1 MSEPRRDLEKMDDL
15 QLVQL
20 YANTKTD
27 DPDLDRI
34 ANIMQERG
42 IDLPPPA

>member
-1 MSEPRRDLEKMDDL
+1 MTEERRDLDKLDDL
-15 QLVQL
+15 ELVQL

-34 ANIMQERG
+34 ANLMQERG
-42 IDLPPPA
+42 IDLPAPL